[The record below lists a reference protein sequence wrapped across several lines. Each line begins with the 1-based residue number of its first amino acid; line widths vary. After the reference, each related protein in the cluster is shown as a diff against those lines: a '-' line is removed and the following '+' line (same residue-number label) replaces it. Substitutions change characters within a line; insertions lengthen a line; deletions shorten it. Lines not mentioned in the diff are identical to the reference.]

1 MGEPLYQCQP
11 PTGYAD
17 RAAFW
22 MNTGAL
28 IGRLNFA
35 QSLAANGAG
44 AATLDVPRASD
55 EVGAWADAVLGGDLS
70 EPTRTVLQSSR
81 ATAAVRIGLLLGSP
95 EFQRSVSGT
104 MMPAMAIPNSFDILQ
119 AVIEATPDAIFVKD
133 LEGRYVLVNEAF
145 VALHRQVRRPT
156 SSART
161 TSSSIPKRT
170 RARSSRPTGRCSPT
184 GKPQAFEGV
193 ATGQDGQP
201 QTYLVS
207 KGVYRDK
214 DGRIL
219 GVYGI
224 SHDITEL
231 REAHENLERTQE
243 ALFRSQ
249 KMEAVGQLT
258 GGLAHD
264 FNNIL
269 AIILGN
275 VELLQAYLPK
285 DPYTDEI
292 VDAVMRAT
300 LHGKD
305 LTGHLLA
312 FSRRRL
318 LNPQPV
324 DVNVVVADI
333 VRLLGRT
340 LGATIRVTTSTST
353 DAGMAFADP
362 AALEAAVLNVALNAR
377 DAMPDGGSLAIRT
390 STVRDHDAPE
400 TEDDLEPGLYV
411 RIAIEDSG
419 CGMPPEVV
427 ARVFEPFFTT
437 KAGGRGTGLGLSMVY
452 GFAKQSGGT
461 VKIASAG
468 RPRHDGE
475 PVPAAG
481 RQRACRRRRRARAPV
496 TPPRAPRTILVVED
510 EADVRAIV
518 RRQLESLGHRVLV
531 AEAATE
537 ALLLIQ
543 GPGAPDVLLTDVVL
557 KTGHQRHRSGG
568 GRARGAAG
576 PAGDLHVG
584 LHGGAGGAAADPRH
598 RRAAAVEAVHDAA
611 ARTRG
616 ERGLRGA
623 AVGITRR
630 CDHVSTASNAER

>member
-1 MGEPLYQCQP
+1 
-11 PTGYAD
+11 
-17 RAAFW
+17 
-22 MNTGAL
+22 
-28 IGRLNFA
+28 
-35 QSLAANGAG
+35 
-44 AATLDVPRASD
+44 
-55 EVGAWADAVLGGDLS
+55 
-70 EPTRTVLQSSR
+70 
-81 ATAAVRIGLLLGSP
+81 
-95 EFQRSVSGT
+95 
-104 MMPAMAIPNSFDILQ
+104 MAIPNSFDILQ

-145 VALHRQVRRPT
+145 ARFIGKSQADIVGRNDLELYPEADARAFVEADNQVI
-156 SSART
+156 A
-161 TSSSIPKRT
+161 
-170 RARSSRPTGRCSPT
+170 T
-184 GKPQAFEGV
+184 GKHQAFEGV

-207 KGVYRDK
+207 KGPYRDRA
-214 DGRIL
+214 GRIL

-231 REAHENLERTQE
+231 REAHVNLERTQE

-275 VELLQAYLPK
+275 VELLQVYLPK

-292 VDAVMRAT
+292 VDAVLRAT

-318 LNPQPV
+318 LNPQAL
-324 DVNVVVADI
+324 DVNVVVGGI

-377 DAMPDGGSLAIRT
+377 DAMPEGGSLAIHT
-390 STVRDHDAPE
+390 STVQSTAPLE
-400 TEDDLEPGLYV
+400 TEDDLAPGLYV
-411 RIAIEDSG
+411 RIALEDSG
-419 CGMPPEVV
+419 SGMPPDVV

-437 KAGGRGTGLGLSMVY
+437 KSGGRGTGLGLSMVY

-461 VKIASAG
+461 VKIASAIG
-468 RPRHDGE
+468 RGTTVSLFLPL
-475 PVPAAG
+475 AG
-481 RQRACRRRRRARAPV
+481 SELQNTATSTAPV
-496 TPPRAPRTILVVED
+496 TATSTPRTILVVED
-510 EADVRAIV
+510 EPDVRTIV

-557 KTGHQRHRSGG
+557 KVGINGI
-568 GRARGAAG
+568 
-576 PAGDLHVG
+576 DL
-584 LHGGAGGAAADPRH
+584 AQ
-598 RRAAAVEAVHDAA
+598 A
-611 ARTRG
+611 ARDARPGLPVIFMSGYTAVPEAQQRIRDTG
-616 ERGLRGA
+616 APLLSKPFTTPQLERAVNAVCASLR
-623 AVGITRR
+623 
-630 CDHVSTASNAER
+630 

>member
-1 MGEPLYQCQP
+1 
-11 PTGYAD
+11 
-17 RAAFW
+17 
-22 MNTGAL
+22 
-28 IGRLNFA
+28 
-35 QSLAANGAG
+35 
-44 AATLDVPRASD
+44 
-55 EVGAWADAVLGGDLS
+55 
-70 EPTRTVLQSSR
+70 
-81 ATAAVRIGLLLGSP
+81 
-95 EFQRSVSGT
+95 
-104 MMPAMAIPNSFDILQ
+104 MAIPNSFDILQ

-133 LEGRYVLVNEAF
+133 LEGRYVLVNAAFARFIGKSQADIVGKNDFELYPEADARAF
-145 VALHRQVRRPT
+145 VEADRQVI
-156 SSART
+156 A
-161 TSSSIPKRT
+161 
-170 RARSSRPTGRCSPT
+170 TGNH
-184 GKPQAFEGV
+184 QAFEGV
-193 ATGQDGQP
+193 ATGQAGQP

-207 KGVYRDK
+207 KGPYRDP

-231 REAHENLERTQE
+231 REAHETLERTQE

-285 DPYTDEI
+285 DSYTDEI
-292 VDAVMRAT
+292 VDAVLRAT

-318 LNPQPV
+318 LNPQAV
-324 DVNVVVADI
+324 DVNVVVAGI

-353 DAGMAFADP
+353 DAGMAYADP

-377 DAMPDGGSLAIRT
+377 DAMPDGGSLAIHT
-390 STVRDHDAPE
+390 SPVKIVSRRE
-400 TEDDLEPGLYV
+400 TEDDLDPGLYV
-411 RIAIEDSG
+411 CVALQDSG
-419 CGMPPEVV
+419 SGMPPEVM
-427 ARVFEPFFTT
+427 ARVFEPFYTT
-437 KAGGRGTGLGLSMVY
+437 KSGGRGTGLGLSMVY

-461 VKIASAG
+461 VKIASEMGRGTTVSLFLPLAG
-468 RPRHDGE
+468 NE
-475 PVPAAG
+475 MQNTAAS
-481 RQRACRRRRRARAPV
+481 AAPV
-496 TPPRAPRTILVVED
+496 TQAAVPRTILVVED

-518 RRQLESLGHRVLV
+518 RRQVESLGHRVLV

-543 GPGAPDVLLTDVVL
+543 GPGAPDLLLTDVVL
-557 KTGHQRHRSGG
+557 KTGINGIDLAQAARESRPGLPVIFMSGYTAVPEAQQRIRDTGAPLLSKPFTTPQLE
-568 GRARGAAG
+568 RAINA
-576 PAGDLHVG
+576 VC
-584 LHGGAGGAAADPRH
+584 ADPR
-598 RRAAAVEAVHDAA
+598 
-611 ARTRG
+611 
-616 ERGLRGA
+616 
-623 AVGITRR
+623 
-630 CDHVSTASNAER
+630 

>member
-1 MGEPLYQCQP
+1 
-11 PTGYAD
+11 
-17 RAAFW
+17 
-22 MNTGAL
+22 
-28 IGRLNFA
+28 
-35 QSLAANGAG
+35 
-44 AATLDVPRASD
+44 
-55 EVGAWADAVLGGDLS
+55 
-70 EPTRTVLQSSR
+70 
-81 ATAAVRIGLLLGSP
+81 
-95 EFQRSVSGT
+95 
-104 MMPAMAIPNSFDILQ
+104 MAIPNSFDILQ
-119 AVIEATPDAIFVKD
+119 AVIEATPDSIFVKD

-145 VALHRQVRRPT
+145 
-156 SSART
+156 ARFIGKAQT
-161 TSSSIPKRT
+161 DIVGKNDFELYPAVDA
-170 RARSSRPTGRCSPT
+170 RAFIEADRHVLATGA
-184 GKPQAFEGV
+184 PQTFEGV

-214 DGRIL
+214 DGHSL

-231 REAHENLERTQE
+231 RQAHETLEHTRE

-275 VELLQAYLPK
+275 VELLQARVPR
-285 DPYTDEI
+285 DQYTDEI
-292 VDAVMRAT
+292 IDAVLRAT

-324 DVNVVVADI
+324 DVNLVVAGI
-333 VRLLGRT
+333 VRLMGRT

-353 DAGMAFADP
+353 DAGLAFADP

-377 DAMPDGGSLAIRT
+377 DAMPDGGSLTIHT
-390 STVRDHDAPE
+390 STVAITTPPV
-400 TEDDLEPGLYV
+400 TEDDLQPGLYV
-411 RIAIEDSG
+411 RIALEDTGSG
-419 CGMPPEVV
+419 MSADVV
-427 ARVFEPFFTT
+427 ARVFEPFFST
-437 KAGGRGTGLGLSMVY
+437 KPGSHGTGLGLSMVY

-461 VKIASAG
+461 VQIASELGRGTTVSLFLPLAG
-468 RPRHDGE
+468 NDVQ
-475 PVPAAG
+475 PVAPDT
-481 RQRACRRRRRARAPV
+481 APV
-496 TPPRAPRTILVVED
+496 TPAAVPRTILVVED
-510 EADVRAIV
+510 EPDVRSIV

-557 KTGHQRHRSGG
+557 KTGINGI
-568 GRARGAAG
+568 
-576 PAGDLHVG
+576 DL
-584 LHGGAGGAAADPRH
+584 A
-598 RRAAAVEAVHDAA
+598 EA
-611 ARTRG
+611 AREARPGLPVIFMSGYTAVAEAQQRIRDTG
-616 ERGLRGA
+616 APLLSKPFTTPQLERAVKAVCASLR
-623 AVGITRR
+623 
-630 CDHVSTASNAER
+630 

>member
-1 MGEPLYQCQP
+1 
-11 PTGYAD
+11 
-17 RAAFW
+17 
-22 MNTGAL
+22 
-28 IGRLNFA
+28 
-35 QSLAANGAG
+35 
-44 AATLDVPRASD
+44 
-55 EVGAWADAVLGGDLS
+55 
-70 EPTRTVLQSSR
+70 
-81 ATAAVRIGLLLGSP
+81 
-95 EFQRSVSGT
+95 
-104 MMPAMAIPNSFDILQ
+104 MAIPNSFDILQ

-145 VALHRQVRRPT
+145 ARFIGKAQPDIVGKNDFELYPDADARAFVEADRQVI
-156 SSART
+156 A
-161 TSSSIPKRT
+161 
-170 RARSSRPTGRCSPT
+170 TGRH
-184 GKPQAFEGV
+184 QAFEGV

-207 KGVYRDK
+207 KGPYRDK
-214 DGRIL
+214 DGRSL

-231 REAHENLERTQE
+231 REAHETLERTQE

-275 VELLQAYLPK
+275 VELLQAHLPK
-285 DPYTDEI
+285 HSYTDEI
-292 VDAVMRAT
+292 IDAVLRAT

-318 LNPQPV
+318 LNPQAV
-324 DVNVVVADI
+324 DVNVVVAGI

-340 LGATIRVTTSTST
+340 LGATIRVATSTST

-377 DAMPDGGSLAIRT
+377 DAMPDGGSLAIHT
-390 STVRDHDAPE
+390 STIAITAAPA
-400 TEDDLEPGLYV
+400 TDDDLQPGLYV
-411 RIAIEDSG
+411 RITLEDSG
-419 CGMPPEVV
+419 IGMPPDVV

-437 KAGGRGTGLGLSMVY
+437 KTGGRGTGLGLSMVY
-452 GFAKQSGGT
+452 GFAKQSGG
-461 VKIASAG
+461 VARIASEVGRGTTVSLFLPLAG
-468 RPRHDGE
+468 SEVH
-475 PVPAAG
+475 AAESN
-481 RQRACRRRRRARAPV
+481 AAPV
-496 TPPRAPRTILVVED
+496 TPSTEPRTILVVED
-510 EADVRAIV
+510 EPDVRTIV

-557 KTGHQRHRSGG
+557 KTGMNGIDLAQ
-568 GRARGAAG
+568 AA
-576 PAGDLHVG
+576 
-584 LHGGAGGAAADPRH
+584 
-598 RRAAAVEAVHDAA
+598 RAARPGLPVIFMSGYTAVPEAQ
-611 ARTRG
+611 
-616 ERGLRGA
+616 ERIRETGA
-623 AVGITRR
+623 PFLSKPFTTPQLERAV
-630 CDHVSTASNAER
+630 NAVCA